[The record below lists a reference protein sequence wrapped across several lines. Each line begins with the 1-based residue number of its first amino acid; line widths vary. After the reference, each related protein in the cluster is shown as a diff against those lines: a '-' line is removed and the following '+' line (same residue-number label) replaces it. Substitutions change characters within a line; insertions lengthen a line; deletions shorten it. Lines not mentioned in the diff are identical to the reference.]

1 MNRNNNLR
9 STAARFSVHGNSS
22 GAPIVIPGSPSSAA
36 PAPTSSRAPPVA
48 PQTRRAMPNLVGSTA
63 LNQAPLNPIEF
74 NLHETLL
81 AMAGEMLQMR
91 QEINTLCAAPPA
103 PASAPPVPPAASV
116 SAPALPSG
124 NARKPRATTL
134 VAVAHNKMNVILAKH
149 QK

>member
-91 QEINTLCAAPPA
+91 QEINTLCAAP
-103 PASAPPVPPAASV
+103 AASV

>member
-91 QEINTLCAAPPA
+91 QEINTLCAAP
-103 PASAPPVPPAASV
+103 
-116 SAPALPSG
+116 ALPSG